1 MHTVTIN
8 NNNHYDFYTTLL
20 FLKNQCDLC
29 TSEGDEVVKMVRFN
43 QYSCEDEYTNHTIPI
58 LYLNK
63 HYELSYENHK
73 IVVSQHSS
81 FQEHVSGMDR
91 TIKTLKTLK
100 IQCSDKSVID
110 KLLQAINK
118 FKHNNLS
125 NHDNTLVNHYIANCY
140 GEWDKNDSYPPRS
153 IDTLYLQNDVKTSLI
168 EDITHFFKND
178 TINNIY
184 EKMGIPKSRTYLF
197 YGYPGTGRNH
207 YMPHPCVSSSNEYW
221 NYRFYK
227 RY

>member
-118 FKHNNLS
+118 FKHNN
-125 NHDNTLVNHYIANCY
+125 
-140 GEWDKNDSYPPRS
+140 
-153 IDTLYLQNDVKTSLI
+153 I
-168 EDITHFFKND
+168 E
-178 TINNIY
+178 
-184 EKMGIPKSRTYLF
+184 SR
-197 YGYPGTGRNH
+197 
-207 YMPHPCVSSSNEYW
+207 
-221 NYRFYK
+221 
-227 RY
+227 